1 MATTHIHHTTPS
13 QRAYE
18 RREERSSYAAV
29 WAILALAVVAAVAY
43 GYYGAEEDS
52 IDNLPMSSVQST
64 TSPAT
69 DGSTSSMVG
78 TGAASNELT
87 PSVVTPGSPD
97 TTTTESSNV
106 PADGI
111 N

>member
-1 MATTHIHHTTPS
+1 MATTHIHRSPS

-18 RREERSSYAAV
+18 RRQEQTSYGAMWAIV
-29 WAILALAVVAAVAY
+29 VLAILASIAF
-43 GYYGAEEDS
+43 GYFGTP
-52 IDNLPMSSVQST
+52 NGTL
-64 TSPAT
+64 

-97 TTTTESSNV
+97 TTTTESSRV
-106 PADGI
+106 PVDGTP
-111 N
+111 